1 MRGLWAP
8 NLGIK
13 VRSPAFQEDSLPAEL
28 PGKPDSIKGQEIL
41 KVSLEHPRGPEHKE
55 VLLFLIIHE
64 FTLI

>member
-1 MRGLWAP
+1 M
-8 NLGIK
+8 
-13 VRSPAFQEDSLPAEL
+13 RSPAFQEDSLPAEL